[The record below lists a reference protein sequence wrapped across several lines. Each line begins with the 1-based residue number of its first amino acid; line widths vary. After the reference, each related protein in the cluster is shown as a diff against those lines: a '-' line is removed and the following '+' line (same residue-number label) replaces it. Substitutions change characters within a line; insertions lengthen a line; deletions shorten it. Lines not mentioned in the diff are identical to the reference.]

1 MKKYR
6 VTLYV
11 GEDKQWV
18 FSYGENRDEAI
29 KYAINSIGV
38 LSCEEVDEDD
48 DY

>member
-11 GEDKQWV
+11 GDDKQWM
-18 FSYGENRDEAI
+18 FAYGRNEDEAI
-29 KYAINSIGV
+29 ENAKNNISV

>member
-11 GEDKQWV
+11 GDDKQWM
-18 FSYGENRDEAI
+18 FAYGINKDEAI
-29 KYAINSIGV
+29 ENAKNSISV
-38 LSCEEVDEDD
+38 WSCEEVDEDE